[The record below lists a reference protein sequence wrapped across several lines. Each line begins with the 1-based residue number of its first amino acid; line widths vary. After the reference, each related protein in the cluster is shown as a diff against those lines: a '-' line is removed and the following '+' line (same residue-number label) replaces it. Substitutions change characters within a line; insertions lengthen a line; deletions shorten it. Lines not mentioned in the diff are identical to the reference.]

1 MNKKTDRV
9 VQLTDMDLVNHL
21 EGRLLFAVPK
31 KGRLQGPCLNLL
43 EGADIQFRRESRL
56 DIALVK
62 NLPIALIFLPAADIP
77 TFVGEGRVDLGIT
90 GIDQVQ
96 EHDAGVRSMNRARRG
111 SMSTFNP
118 AQEGKPR
125 GCETVMELGFGACK
139 LQVQVPQKGPLSTS
153 ADLVGKNIGTSF
165 VHLAE
170 EYFGRLEAEQ
180 GSNTNGDADAAAA
193 GPRKLRTNI
202 IELSGSVEAAC
213 ALGVADGIVDLV
225 ESGETMKAAG
235 LMAIDTVVD
244 SSAILIKSKSP
255 SNPELVEL
263 IASRIKGVIT
273 AQKYIVCQYNI
284 ERSKLAAATTIT
296 PGKRAPTITNI
307 DQEGAVAVSA
317 MVEKKKIAI
326 VMDELSKVGAT
337 DILCLAIQNAR
348 SN

>member
-1 MNKKTDRV
+1 
-9 VQLTDMDLVNHL
+9 MDLVNHL

-90 GIDQVQ
+90 GTDQVQ
-96 EHDAGVRSMNRARRG
+96 EHDAGVRSVNRARRG
-111 SMSTFNP
+111 STSTFNP
-118 AQEGKPR
+118 AEEGKPR
-125 GCETVMELGFGACK
+125 GCETVMDLGFGGCR
-139 LQVQVPQKGPLSTS
+139 LQVQVPQKGAFASS

-170 EYFGRLEAEQ
+170 EYFARLEQEKDAA
-180 GSNTNGDADAAAA
+180 TNGGEAPAP
-193 GPRKLRTNI
+193 GSRKLRTNI

-225 ESGETMKAAG
+225 ESGETMRAAG
-235 LMAIDTVVD
+235 LKAIDTVVD

-263 IASRIKGVIT
+263 IASRIRGVIT
-273 AQKYIVCQYNI
+273 AQKYILCQYNI
-284 ERSKLAAATTIT
+284 ERSKLAAATAIT

-307 DQEGAVAVSA
+307 DQEGAVAVSS
-317 MVEKKKIAI
+317 MVEKKKMAI
-326 VMDELSKVGAT
+326 VMDELTKIGAT
-337 DILCLAIQNAR
+337 DILCLSIQNAR